1 MLYCCFS
8 NKKLLPLPSYYDID
22 KKIMKSRIIL
32 FLLLLFAVAA
42 RANDGSE
49 YIVIPNRFGDKVLL
63 PDFRDYKEESDSI
76 TIERVFLHRE
86 NKDSLFLIG
95 NIVGGKSSLIVAID
109 KKKPEILF
117 CTESARIDTVIS
129 SQVGNRQFFCVEQ
142 SYSDMCTK
150 NVCFSIYVIEKGAF
164 FRCFYDVKEIE
175 CIAAESYCSNECT
188 SYNKEYYDFEV
199 KGDALLLT
207 IRLEMDDGGSTV
219 DSQKIINLKE
229 LRDAGCEKTAS
240 PKGVGYD
247 ENHKYIKAMV
257 HNIED
262 SLNYSVVYRDGMP
275 YAEIEN
281 GDTVVI
287 AEDLLFEKINEELQF
302 QSDSFQKYGFRV
314 NEPHVIAMDV
324 ETISTLLACME
335 SGEVRVEEKNKD
347 GKRIVTFKGPFSL
360 LLHRTPLTDMEYA
373 IIEIENGKLVDATF
387 SYSER
392 KSIGLSAFTIKK
404 HYDYDNEGR
413 IVRVLH
419 DGSVAQEIIYH
430 EID

>member
-1 MLYCCFS
+1 M
-8 NKKLLPLPSYYDID
+8 PSYYDID

-32 FLLLLFAVAA
+32 FLLLLFAVVA

-63 PDFRDYKEESDSI
+63 PDFRDYKEKSDSI

-86 NKDSLFLIG
+86 NEDSLFLIG

-117 CTESARIDTVIS
+117 CTESARIDTVLF
-129 SQVGNRQFFCVEQ
+129 SQMGDRQFYGVEQ

-150 NVCFSIYVIEKGAF
+150 NVYFSIYVIEKGAF

-188 SYNKEYYDFEV
+188 SYNKIYYFEV

-207 IRLEMDDGGSTV
+207 IHLQIDGGV
-219 DSQKIINLKE
+219 IDSQKIINLKE
-229 LRDAGCEKTAS
+229 LRDAGCEKTATH
-240 PKGVGYD
+240 KGIGYN
-247 ENHKYIKAMV
+247 EYHKYIKAMV
-257 HNIED
+257 HNTED

-287 AEDLLFEKINEELQF
+287 AEDLLLEKLNEELQF

-314 NEPHVIAMDV
+314 NQPHVIAMDI
-324 ETISTLLACME
+324 ETISALLACME
-335 SGEVRVEEKNKD
+335 SGEIKVEEKNKD
-347 GKRIVTFKGPFSL
+347 GKRIVIFNGPFRL
-360 LLHRTPLTDMEYA
+360 VLHRTPLTDMEYA
-373 IIEIENGKLVDATF
+373 VIEIENGKLVDATF

-413 IVRVLH
+413 IVRVFH
-419 DGSVAQEIIYH
+419 DGRVALESTYH
-430 EID
+430 EICPD

>member
-1 MLYCCFS
+1 MHLC
-8 NKKLLPLPSYYDID
+8 YDIE
-22 KKIMKSRIIL
+22 KNMKSKIIL
-32 FLLLLFAVAA
+32 FLLLLLAVVA

-76 TIERVFLHRE
+76 TFERVFLHRE
-86 NKDSLFLIG
+86 NEESFLLIG
-95 NIVGGKSSLIVAID
+95 NITGGKSSLIVAID
-109 KKKPEILF
+109 KKNPEALF
-117 CTESARIDTVIS
+117 CSESARIDTVIS
-129 SQVGNRQFFCVEQ
+129 TQMGNRQFYCVEQ

-175 CIAAESYCSNECT
+175 CIAAESYCSSECT
-188 SYNKEYYDFEV
+188 SYNKIYNFEV

-207 IRLEMDDGGSTV
+207 IHLQIEGAV
-219 DSQKIINLKE
+219 IDSQKIINLKE
-229 LRDAGCEKTAS
+229 LRDAGCEKTARY
-240 PKGVGYD
+240 KGIGYD
-247 ENHKYIKAMV
+247 EGHEYIKAMV
-257 HNIED
+257 YNIED

-287 AEDLLFEKINEELQF
+287 AEDLLLEKLNEELQF

-314 NEPHVIAMDV
+314 NQPHVIAMDI
-324 ETISTLLACME
+324 ETISALFACME
-335 SGEVRVEEKNKD
+335 SGEIKVEEKNKD

-360 LLHRTPLTDMEYA
+360 SLHRTPLTDMEYA
-373 IIEIENGKLVDATF
+373 IIEIENGRLVDATF

-413 IVRVLH
+413 IVRVFH
-419 DGSVAQEIIYH
+419 DGRVALESTYH
-430 EID
+430 EICPD

>member
-1 MLYCCFS
+1 MLYCLVS
-8 NKKLLPLPSYYDID
+8 YGKILPLHLYCNKDD
-22 KKIMKSRIIL
+22 KEMKTRIIL
-32 FLLLLFAVAA
+32 GIFLLLALCV
-42 RANDGSE
+42 RANVDGSLT
-49 YIVIPNRFGDKVLL
+49 IPNWYGDKALL
-63 PDFRDYKEESDSI
+63 PDFRDYKDESDSI
-76 TIERVFLHRE
+76 TIEKVFFRME
-86 NKDSLFLIG
+86 NNDSLFLIG
-95 NIVGGKSSLIVAID
+95 NIAGGKSSLVVALD
-109 KKKPEILF
+109 KKKSEILY
-117 CTESARIDTVIS
+117 CAESARIDTVKS
-129 SQVGNRQFFCVEQ
+129 SQLGNRQFLCVEQ

-150 NVCFSIYVIEKGAF
+150 DVWYSIYVIEKGTF
-164 FRCFYDVKEIE
+164 FRCFSDVKEVE
-175 CIAAESYCSNECT
+175 CLSSESYCSSECT

-335 SGEVRVEEKNKD
+335 SDEIKVEEKNED

-360 LLHRTPLTDMEYA
+360 SLHRTPLTDMEYA
-373 IIEIENGKLVDATF
+373 IIEIENGRLVDATF